1 RAGTCGPFPPRYGR
15 TRLEVITG
23 RQEVP
28 HVPHHRGRPGRF
40 AREQGRGRVGGP
52 RGPAAR
58 SSAAPAARPRAG
70 GGGRGRLA
78 APGKL
83 TRGRSLERAERG
95 GRGAAAAAHRRRGR
109 RGPEGRPPRRGT
121 GRRGGPRRAAGPRLP
136 GP

>member
-1 RAGTCGPFPPRYGR
+1 TGNRPGRPRTRRESCTPVPDAGVRALRLRAGTCGPFPPRYGR

-95 GRGAAAAAHRRRGR
+95 GRGAAAAAHRRRG
-109 RGPEGRPPRRGT
+109 
-121 GRRGGPRRAAGPRLP
+121 
-136 GP
+136 